1 MEGPTDGDADKAAA
15 VGSFVAV
22 KVGLTLGETDG
33 IELEDFEGDT
43 EGRDDGVLLGSFVG
57 DAFGRVVG
65 YSGPGGAF
73 ELVGDALGLM
83 DGADVGFL
91 VGASVTTTKVEFTPF
106 STTPSNVSPTDFWM
120 PSFRLPSF
128 TIASN
133 APFVLLNSSS
143 AHSTLQSFFLTNV
156 YILISVEGFEV

>member
-1 MEGPTDGDADKAAA
+1 MVGFVDTGCADVGGPLFMGMAVADASVVGREVSIVGTIDG
-15 VGSFVAV
+15 
-22 KVGLTLGETDG
+22 
-33 IELEDFEGDT
+33 DFEGDT
-43 EGRDDGVLLGSFVG
+43 EGK
-57 DAFGRVVG
+57 
-65 YSGPGGAF
+65 GAF
-73 ELVGDALGLM
+73 ELVGEALGRM
-83 DGADVGFL
+83 DGTDVGFL
-91 VGASVTTTKVEFTPF
+91 VGASVTTTKVEFTSF